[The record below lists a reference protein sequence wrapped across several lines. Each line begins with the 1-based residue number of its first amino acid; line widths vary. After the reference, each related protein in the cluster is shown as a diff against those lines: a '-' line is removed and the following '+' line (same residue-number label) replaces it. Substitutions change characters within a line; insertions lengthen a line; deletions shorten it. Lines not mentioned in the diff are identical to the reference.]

1 MEKKNMMIAI
11 GVAAVILIAA
21 VAGVLLLNDGGSN
34 EPAKTTIKQK
44 GSDTMLELSSAWAEE
59 FGADEENITVE
70 VSGGGSGTG
79 ITALIAK
86 QVDIAQAS
94 RAMKSSEIEQA
105 LAAGVNPVEFKVA
118 IDGIAIITH
127 ESNTVSVLTTEQL
140 RGIYNGTITNW
151 NQVGGPDRAI
161 EMYGRQSTSGT
172 YAYFQ
177 EHVLKNGAYA
187 ASMNQMTGNAAIVQ
201 AVKIN
206 DRGIGYVGI
215 GYVTGATGIDI
226 LNIKKDAS
234 SQAFSPLNESAV
246 LSAKYDLSRYLFI
259 YTNGNPSGAVK
270 DWVEWILTEDK
281 GQQVASEIG
290 FYALP
295 WYDVEEGMAKLG
307 EADQQ
312 TVAQKG
318 SDTMLELCSAWSE
331 QFHENKSWINV
342 EVSGGGSGTGIT
354 ALIAKQVDIA
364 QASRAMKSSELSQAT
379 AAGLNPVEFKV
390 AVDGIAIITHQ
401 SNTVTNLT
409 IAQLRGIYNGTI
421 TNWNQVGGPDRSI
434 DLYGRQSTSGTY
446 AYFQEHVLLNGAYA
460 ASMNQMTGNAAIVQA
475 VKINDGGI
483 GYVGI
488 GYVASASGIDIL
500 DIKKDAASPA
510 YSPLDKEAV
519 LSGQYNIARYLFLY
533 TADAPEGATWQW
545 LNWILDS
552 AKGQR
557 VAEEI
562 GFYALPAD
570 VLDAQRAKLF

>member
-1 MEKKNMMIAI
+1 
-11 GVAAVILIAA
+11 
-21 VAGVLLLNDGGSN
+21 
-34 EPAKTTIKQK
+34 
-44 GSDTMLELSSAWAEE
+44 
-59 FGADEENITVE
+59 
-70 VSGGGSGTG
+70 
-79 ITALIAK
+79 
-86 QVDIAQAS
+86 
-94 RAMKSSEIEQA
+94 
-105 LAAGVNPVEFKVA
+105 
-118 IDGIAIITH
+118 
-127 ESNTVSVLTTEQL
+127 
-140 RGIYNGTITNW
+140 
-151 NQVGGPDRAI
+151 
-161 EMYGRQSTSGT
+161 
-172 YAYFQ
+172 
-177 EHVLKNGAYA
+177 
-187 ASMNQMTGNAAIVQ
+187 
-201 AVKIN
+201 
-206 DRGIGYVGI
+206 
-215 GYVTGATGIDI
+215 
-226 LNIKKDAS
+226 
-234 SQAFSPLNESAV
+234 
-246 LSAKYDLSRYLFI
+246 
-259 YTNGNPSGAVK
+259 
-270 DWVEWILTEDK
+270 
-281 GQQVASEIG
+281 
-290 FYALP
+290 
-295 WYDVEEGMAKLG
+295 
-307 EADQQ
+307 
-312 TVAQKG
+312 
-318 SDTMLELCSAWSE
+318 
-331 QFHENKSWINV
+331 
-342 EVSGGGSGTGIT
+342 
-354 ALIAKQVDIA
+354 
-364 QASRAMKSSELSQAT
+364 LSQAT

>member
-11 GVAAVILIAA
+11 GVAAIILIAG
-21 VAGVLLLNDGGSN
+21 VAGVLLLNDGGSD

-44 GSDTMLELSSAWAEE
+44 GSDTMLELASAWAEE

-79 ITALIAK
+79 ITAFIAK
-86 QVDIAQAS
+86 QVDVAQAS
-94 RAMKSSEIEQA
+94 RAMKASEIEQA

-127 ESNTVSVLTTEQL
+127 QSNTVSVLTTEQL

-151 NQVGGPDRAI
+151 NQVGGPDRSIAL
-161 EMYGRQSTSGT
+161 YGRQSTSGT

-187 ASMNQMTGNAAIVQ
+187 ASMNQMTGNAAILQTVQ
-201 AVKIN
+201 LN
-206 DRGIGYVGI
+206 EGGIGYVGI

-234 SQAFSPLNESAV
+234 SQAYSPLNESAV

-259 YTNGNPSGAVK
+259 YTDGNPSGSVK

-290 FYALP
+290 FYSLP
-295 WYDVEEGMAKLG
+295 WYDIEEGMAKLG
-307 EADQQ
+307 EVDQQ
-312 TVAQKG
+312 TVTQKG
-318 SDTMLELCSAWSE
+318 SDTMLELCSSWSE
-331 QFHENKSWINV
+331 LFHENKSWINV

-401 SNTVTNLT
+401 SNTVSNLT

-434 DLYGRQSTSGTY
+434 ALYGRQSTSGTY
-446 AYFQEHVLLNGAYA
+446 AYFQEHVLLNGAYYVG
-460 ASMNQMTGNAAIVQA
+460 MNQMTGNAAIVQA
-475 VKINDGGI
+475 VQLNEGGI

-510 YSPLDKEAV
+510 YSPLDKDAV
-519 LSGQYNIARYLFLY
+519 LSGQYNIARYLYLY
-533 TADAPEGATWQW
+533 TADVPEGAAWQW

-562 GFYALPAD
+562 GFYALPAE